1 MVLPPDSS
9 AGHRLARASPLWVV
23 MPQSAAAKG
32 PQPCHPYATLW
43 RKEEV
48 ISGKKKNGESKA
60 RATSGPLPS
69 FPTVQG
75 LGHRGMRSRG

>member
-48 ISGKKKNGESKA
+48 ISGKKKTMETLKLEQRLAPAQLSHCAGA
-60 RATSGPLPS
+60 
-69 FPTVQG
+69 
-75 LGHRGMRSRG
+75 

>member
-32 PQPCHPYATLW
+32 PQPCPYATLW

-48 ISGKKKNGESKA
+48 ISGKKKMENLKLEQRLAPCPAFPLCRGLDTGE
-60 RATSGPLPS
+60 
-69 FPTVQG
+69 
-75 LGHRGMRSRG
+75 